1 MRQMMWGDVEAD
13 TVHMRPMHAFTAQ
26 RVVFSPDRRLLDG
39 MPRPARAGLLSV
51 IAAYLPYYTSERE
64 VLGAVHCW
72 LLLASVR
79 RMKCRS
85 KLCCSS
91 GASLRLTAL
100 Q

>member
-1 MRQMMWGDVEAD
+1 MCPGMPRCVIDPGKPGTWLRDPAGMRQMMWGDVEAD

-64 VLGAVHCW
+64 VPCAVHC
-72 LLLASVR
+72 LLQ
-79 RMKCRS
+79 
-85 KLCCSS
+85 CC
-91 GASLRLTAL
+91 T
-100 Q
+100 

>member
-1 MRQMMWGDVEAD
+1 MIASVCPVTCKRTTPASRPVLRARAGMRQMMWGDVEAD

-64 VLGAVHCW
+64 VQYTL
-72 LLLASVR
+72 
-79 RMKCRS
+79 
-85 KLCCSS
+85 
-91 GASLRLTAL
+91 
-100 Q
+100 

>member
-1 MRQMMWGDVEAD
+1 MMWGDVEAD

-64 VLGAVHCW
+64 VPPGVMRALLWLEASCVKHDGTVCAVKV
-72 LLLASVR
+72 LA
-79 RMKCRS
+79 
-85 KLCCSS
+85 
-91 GASLRLTAL
+91 
-100 Q
+100 

>member
-64 VLGAVHCW
+64 VPPGAAWCHARAA
-72 LLLASVR
+72 LA
-79 RMKCRS
+79 
-85 KLCCSS
+85 
-91 GASLRLTAL
+91 
-100 Q
+100 

>member
-13 TVHMRPMHAFTAQ
+13 TVHMRPMHVFTAQ

-64 VLGAVHCW
+64 VLGAAPC
-72 LLLASVR
+72 LLECRARSLLECRAWSVAAGYAAVWMLA
-79 RMKCRS
+79 
-85 KLCCSS
+85 
-91 GASLRLTAL
+91 
-100 Q
+100 